1 MVTKE
6 VLSQYSD
13 LQEEIKEVRLKIERL
28 EKDISKIEAGETVVD
43 SVSGGNGGKQHF
55 RQCKQNLL

>member
-13 LQEEIKEVRLKIERL
+13 LQEEVKEVRLKIERL
-28 EKDISKIEAGETVVD
+28 ERDISKIEAGETVVD
-43 SVSGGNGGKQHF
+43 SVCDENVPTCSSKQP
-55 RQCKQNLL
+55 

>member
-13 LQEEIKEVRLKIERL
+13 LQEEVKEVRLKIERL
-28 EKDISKIEAGETVVD
+28 EKDISKIEAGERVID
-43 SVSGGNGGKQHF
+43 LSLIHI
-55 RQCKQNLL
+55 